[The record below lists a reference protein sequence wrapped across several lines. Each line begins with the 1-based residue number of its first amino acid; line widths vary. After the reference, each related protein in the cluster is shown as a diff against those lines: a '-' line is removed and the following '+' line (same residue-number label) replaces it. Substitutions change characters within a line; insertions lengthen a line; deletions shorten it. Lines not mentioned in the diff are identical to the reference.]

1 MVVSG
6 LTCSLCSSL
15 PDSWFSFLPCC
26 LCPPVATFIGQEE
39 AKATPDSMILRAH
52 PPIGR
57 GDPPPPP
64 ATTTHLTIEVWW
76 ANQGHMSI
84 SWSIIVDRATTPS
97 LTGRHVSPPSSAARG
112 QQPLWLTG
120 PQDGDQT
127 VSNARRHWAG
137 TVKLFCT
144 VEQAKVWGQMDVGL
158 NPRLTTEWTCGL
170 GQATSALIFSD
181 LKWG

>member
-1 MVVSG
+1 MGHQTSQDVSQG
-6 LTCSLCSSL
+6 SLIHKGITYSCG
-15 PDSWFSFLPCC
+15 FL
-26 LCPPVATFIGQEE
+26 
-39 AKATPDSMILRAH
+39 
-52 PPIGR
+52 
-57 GDPPPPP
+57 
-64 ATTTHLTIEVWW
+64 
-76 ANQGHMSI
+76 SI

-158 NPRLTTEWTCGL
+158 NPRLTTE
-170 GQATSALIFSD
+170 
-181 LKWG
+181 